1 MPSRTIVGAQ
11 GTGAIACEPMTT
23 KTVPYNV
30 SEQLRTPE
38 ERAAYLE
45 AWLIEAPDDKA
56 GIVRAFR
63 DVSRAQ
69 PMTVTFSVTAE

>member
-23 KTVPYNV
+23 KTVPYDV

-45 AWLIEAPDDKA
+45 AWFIQAPDDTA
-56 GIVRAFR
+56 GITRALI
-63 DVSRAQ
+63 DIERAQ
-69 PMTVTFSVTAE
+69 RKAN